1 MDYILDIENLLLEQ
15 VNCVNN
21 INTKLE
27 YVIRDSVNITP
38 EYIEV
43 LHKIQD
49 IIKSNKHILNNEQ
62 FISMINFII
71 NDSGVFIKNK
81 YE

>member
-27 YVIRDSVNITP
+27 YIIRDSVNITP

-49 IIKSNKHILNNEQ
+49 IIK
-62 FISMINFII
+62 
-71 NDSGVFIKNK
+71 
-81 YE
+81 

>member
-27 YVIRDSVNITP
+27 YVIV
-38 EYIEV
+38 V
-43 LHKIQD
+43 L
-49 IIKSNKHILNNEQ
+49 LNLSIPIPANSLTGT
-62 FISMINFII
+62 IINF
-71 NDSGVFIKNK
+71 NFFH
-81 YE
+81 